1 MQDLHAT
8 DPDPVR
14 RILWAL
20 YDAFAPALGETDPA
34 CRAVHLATLARLV
47 AEAEVAN
54 AALLPPAATVE
65 TGPDPAAGALERAL
79 RRMQQS

>member
-1 MQDLHAT
+1 MQELHQS

-34 CRAVHLATLARLV
+34 CRAEHLAELARLV
-47 AEAEVAN
+47 AEAEIAN
-54 AALLPPAATVE
+54 EALYHREGDV
-65 TGPDPAAGALERAL
+65 ERAL
-79 RRMQQS
+79 RRMREG